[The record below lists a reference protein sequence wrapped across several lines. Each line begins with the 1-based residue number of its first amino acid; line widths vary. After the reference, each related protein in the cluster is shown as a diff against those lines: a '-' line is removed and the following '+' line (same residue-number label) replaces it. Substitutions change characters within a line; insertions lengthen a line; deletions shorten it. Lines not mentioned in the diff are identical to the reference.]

1 MATRDKLAARI
12 GYDFASDDLLQRAL
26 THSSYRAGGKKKP
39 SRNNERLEFL
49 GDRVLGLVIADWLFA
64 TYPDENEG
72 DLAPKLNA
80 LVRKE
85 TCAHAAQDINLGK
98 HLKLGRGEE
107 SAGGRDKMAVLGNAM
122 EALIAA
128 VYLDGGYSA
137 AHTMVLHVWE
147 PHLATVTSLRK
158 DAKTALQEWAQAR
171 GLPSPVYR
179 EKERTGPDHEPVFV
193 MEVEIQGHKSD
204 AAQGASKRI
213 AEQSAAEAFLRR
225 KKIW

>member
-1 MATRDKLAARI
+1 MSARDELAARI
-12 GYDFASDDLLQRAL
+12 GHEFSSAKLLDRAL
-26 THSSYRAGGKKKP
+26 THSSFRTGNKKTNK
-39 SRNNERLEFL
+39 NNERLEFL
-49 GDRVLGLVIADWLFA
+49 GDRVLGLVIAEWLFT
-64 TYPDENEG
+64 TYPDEDEG

-85 TCAHAAQDINLGK
+85 TCAKAAQDIDLGK

-128 VYLDGGYSA
+128 VYLDGGYDA
-137 AHTMVLHVWE
+137 ARDMILRIWE
-147 PHLATVTSLRK
+147 PQLGSVTSIRK

-179 EKERTGPDHEPVFV
+179 EKERSGPDHEPVFV
-193 MEVEIQGHKSD
+193 MEVEVQGEKGQ
-204 AAQGASKRI
+204 AAEGASKRI
-213 AEQSAAEAFLRR
+213 AEQSAAEALLRR